1 MNPFWISFVL
11 ICKLGKLNS
20 VGNPQSICQLPNFC
34 ISNKTSSLYT
44 QTAKMCLIRMV
55 LMVEQ
60 IIFVMAKF
68 FICNRQYI
76 YLVLNSKKYKRTFSE
91 KILPELFHAHAIHW
105 LSLPFFFLF
114 YTNHNKLYM
123 QFSTFNNIAF
133 HEDCSI
139 SFFLTK

>member
-1 MNPFWISFVL
+1 MSFVL

-20 VGNPQSICQLPNFC
+20 VANPQSICQLPSFC

-44 QTAKMCLIRMV
+44 QTAQMCLIRMV
-55 LMVEQ
+55 LTVEQ

-91 KILPELFHAHAIHW
+91 KILPELFHAYAIHY
-105 LSLPFFFLF
+105 LSLPFFFFFTQITINCTCSFLPLTILLSMRIAPFLF
-114 YTNHNKLYM
+114 
-123 QFSTFNNIAF
+123 F
-133 HEDCSI
+133 
-139 SFFLTK
+139 